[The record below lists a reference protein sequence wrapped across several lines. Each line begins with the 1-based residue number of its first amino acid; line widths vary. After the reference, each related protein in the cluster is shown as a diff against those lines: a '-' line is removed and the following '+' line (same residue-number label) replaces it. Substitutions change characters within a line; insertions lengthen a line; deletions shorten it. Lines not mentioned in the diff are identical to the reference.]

1 MMRRRSL
8 ILFIILSSLSLC
20 KWAWPLDPAQW
31 DKREK
36 ELAENPTVVT
46 AESMEIRIQESL
58 VRYRGNV
65 RVRQPRYLLDAQE
78 MELKWDPE
86 TGKVK
91 QLLAKGQVR
100 METEDATGSCG
111 LALVDLEKEIV
122 EMTEHP
128 RMVQGGEHVEGEK
141 IVYSIRARRSTVLG
155 GKERRVRT
163 LVVPGG
169 TK

>member
-1 MMRRRSL
+1 MRWSSL
-8 ILFIILSSLSLC
+8 ILLVMFASLSLPR
-20 KWAWPLDPAQW
+20 WAWPLDPAQW
-31 DKREK
+31 EKKDK
-36 ELAENPTVVT
+36 ELAESPTVVT
-46 AESMEIRIQESL
+46 AESMEIRLEESL

-65 RVRQPRYLLDAQE
+65 RVRQPRYFLDAQE
-78 MELKWDPE
+78 MELRWDPQ
-86 TGKVK
+86 TRKIK
-91 QLLAKGQVR
+91 QLLAKGKVR

-111 LALVDLEKEIV
+111 LALVDLEKEII

-128 RMVQGGEHVEGEK
+128 KMVQGGEHVEGEK